1 MRCKGFLFDLD
12 GTLVDS
18 LPAVE
23 RAWSNWARR
32 HGLSPEEV
40 LAFIHGKQA
49 ITSLRHF
56 MAGKSEADIAAEFTR
71 LEHIEATETEGIT
84 ALPGA
89 IALLNHLN
97 KAGIPWAI
105 VTSGSMPV
113 ARARHKIAGLPAP
126 EVFVTAER
134 VKRGKP
140 EPDAYLLG
148 AQLLGLAPQECVV
161 VEDAPAGVL
170 SGLAA
175 GCHVIAVNAP
185 ADTPRLNEVDLVLHS
200 LEQITRPNS
209 QMAMLLFSETPD
221 HDLAPSRRGFFMAE
235 SSYPP
240 QLTRI
245 SCER

>member
-1 MRCKGFLFDLD
+1 M
-12 GTLVDS
+12 DS

-32 HGLSPEEV
+32 HGLAPEEV

-49 ITSLRHF
+49 ITSLRHLWR
-56 MAGKSEADIAAEFTR
+56 ADQR
-71 LEHIEATETEGIT
+71 LILPPSLRVWSASRTETEGIT

-89 IALLNHLN
+89 IALLSHLN

-200 LEQITRPNS
+200 LEQR
-209 QMAMLLFSETPD
+209 L
-221 HDLAPSRRGFFMAE
+221 
-235 SSYPP
+235 
-240 QLTRI
+240 
-245 SCER
+245 

>member
-1 MRCKGFLFDLD
+1 MKLTKSLMPEGVSVQCKGFLFDLD

-23 RAWSNWARR
+23 RAWCNWADRFNLA
-32 HGLSPEEV
+32 HDEV
-40 LAFIHGKQA
+40 LNFIHGKQA

-56 MAGKSEADIAAEFTR
+56 MPGKTEAEIAAEFTW
-71 LEHIEATETEGIT
+71 LEQVEATETAGIT

-89 IALLNHLN
+89 VALLNHLN

-113 ARARHKIAGLPAP
+113 ARARHQVAKLPAP

-148 AQLLGLAPQECVV
+148 AQLLGLAPEECVV

-185 ADTPRLNEVDLVLHS
+185 ADTPRLDEVGFSLTS
-200 LEQITRPNS
+200 LEQLSVTKQPNGDVVVVRN
-209 QMAMLLFSETPD
+209 T
-221 HDLAPSRRGFFMAE
+221 
-235 SSYPP
+235 
-240 QLTRI
+240 
-245 SCER
+245 